1 MIFKSQIHKQ
11 VYNILKKDEIE
22 DLVKYINNSN
32 VSVDNKLMSDTIN
45 GNLDKKKKK
54 GKKLKNNK
62 TRKNSEEAILDK
74 FLKNLKNNSVPVDK
88 IVKIKTD
95 LTNNWVNEIIKE
107 S

>member
-54 GKKLKNNK
+54 GKKLKNTK
-62 TRKNSEEAILDK
+62 TRKNSEEVILDK